1 MAPTM
6 QIHFARVP
14 LNMASRVGDSDPEA
28 ATSDDCA
35 DDLARTEVESLCL
48 QYKLEGSIQI

>member
-6 QIHFARVP
+6 QVHFARVP
-14 LNMASRVGDSDPEA
+14 LNMASRVGDSDPGA